1 MTEKSHVGMA
11 RCFFCLK
18 EDQILLETRIDP
30 VTRGLRQTLPRDCG
44 VVNMIPC
51 HECEGYMKQGI
62 LLISVRA
69 GDMDAVERDWKDH
82 EIAMKGERHPH
93 PFIPNPFR
101 TGGWCV
107 VKQEAVERWLKEPL
121 LSQVLK
127 CRWCFVEDDVWNAIG
142 LPREETLGPER
153 QG

>member
-11 RCFFCLK
+11 RCFFCGK
-18 EDQILLETRIDP
+18 EDQILLETRFDP
-30 VTRGLRQTLPRDCG
+30 ATGHLRQTLPRDCG

-62 LLISVRA
+62 LLMSVRA
-69 GDMDAVERDWKDH
+69 GEMNVVEKERYDH
-82 EIAMKGERHPH
+82 EIAMKGERHPR

-107 VKQEAVERWLKEPL
+107 VKQEAVERMLVEPL
-121 LSQVLK
+121 LSQVLR
-127 CRWCFVEDDVWNAIG
+127 CRWCFVEDDVWNAVG
-142 LPREETLGPER
+142 LPRKKACADE
-153 QG
+153 